1 MRPTP
6 GAPSPSTPSIVPEI
20 WSANQLIHELRGPI
34 QALAEASER
43 LGQHVQG
50 NRNRK
55 LTTQLQ
61 ALIVRLSGILTAAEG
76 ITTQRTAC
84 PADLVEAIVAELR
97 RPYPTRVIEVRCD
110 TTTRSEMILDTVAL
124 SQGVANL
131 VGNALHHAKS
141 SPVRVY
147 LRLEKKP
154 EAHLQLVVED
164 DGPGIGL
171 NQRRRAFVAGW
182 RGKNSARHH
191 PEGKGLG
198 LALVHRLT
206 HAAHGSI
213 RLGTS
218 PKGGCRFEI
227 LLPLQLLTPLE
238 TLPLRVAIIEDDA
251 DCRDALQRL
260 LTKLGCVAWEE
271 FPKKN
276 LLQRLQ
282 NQRVDVLILDQQWG
296 TSRQAGAALAQR
308 LRMTNWVG
316 GLILWTGNAA
326 KPDPHFDSIL
336 AKPTTRQELAGALRD
351 AQEARDGRKKIRRSL
366 SEKFAGEFKTLV
378 TTRGK
383 NALGALA
390 HRWLGVLQLAG
401 WGAVAQQASALEKAC
416 LTQGAA
422 AITRRRQTL
431 INGLRT
437 LRVLS
442 V

>member
-1 MRPTP
+1 MRPTS
-6 GAPSPSTPSIVPEI
+6 GAPSPSISSIVPEI

-131 VGNALHHAKS
+131 VGNALHHAKT

-260 LTKLGCVAWEE
+260 LTKLGCVTWEE

-326 KPDPHFDSIL
+326 KSDPHFDSIL

-351 AQEARDGRKKIRRSL
+351 AQEARDGREKIRRSL